1 MRWWQ
6 HWTGTSGMIAV
17 LLLPNLLIFG
27 VFVLIP
33 LGLNF
38 AYSLTG
44 GTEILLAE
52 RPYVGGE
59 HYTRLLDCEDYVRP
73 ITCREDQFWTAARN
87 TGRLRRS
94 SRSRSWSACRSSP
107 R

>member
-1 MRWWQ
+1 
-6 HWTGTSGMIAV
+6 MIAV

-73 ITCREDQFWTAARN
+73 LTCAR
-87 TGRLRRS
+87 TGSGPPPATPGFSSS
-94 SRSRSWSACRSSP
+94 SRSR
-107 R
+107 